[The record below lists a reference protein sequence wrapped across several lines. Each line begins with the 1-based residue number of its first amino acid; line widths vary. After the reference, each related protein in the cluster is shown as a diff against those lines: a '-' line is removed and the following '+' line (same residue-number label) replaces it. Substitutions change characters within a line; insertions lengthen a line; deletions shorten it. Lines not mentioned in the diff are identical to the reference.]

1 MAEKS
6 KRPHW
11 TQRLKNEVQRLKEEL
26 ETVKQ
31 ERDEFRDLYL
41 RTRADFE
48 NYKRAM
54 DQRWKQAVEFASER
68 LVSELL
74 PVLDNFERAL
84 AVSEE
89 ADARA
94 ILDGVRMIFKQLR
107 EVLEREGL
115 KPFSSKGEP
124 FDPRKHEAVS
134 MVESSE
140 PAGIVV
146 EEYERGYYFKER
158 LLRPAKV
165 VVSRGQGVETRNA
178 DEGGESS

>member
-1 MAEKS
+1 MAEKQ
-6 KRPHW
+6 KRVHW
-11 TQRLKNEVQRLKEEL
+11 TQRLKQEMERLKQEV
-26 ETVKQ
+26 ETLKR

-94 ILDGVRMIFKQLR
+94 ILDGVRMIFRQLQ
-107 EVLEREGL
+107 EILEREGL
-115 KPFSSKGEP
+115 KAFDSRGEP

-134 MVESSE
+134 MVESE
-140 PAGIVV
+140 APAGTVV

-165 VVSRGQGVETRNA
+165 VVSRGQGVEAKNE